1 MSEPNITQRWP
12 DKVALLEKW
21 LDGETTHEEFAKLDA
36 ALIEHPELAHYASQ
50 RLSEHRLLGVLHQP
64 NNDDAQC
71 AAILQEIGTQD
82 SAEVDNILNMVQAA
96 NLPDPNLPGQR
107 HPESDRS
114 RIRLSVWQVAGMAA
128 SLLLAGWIWWN
139 TEANQPP
146 QMATTSQSGAAVAT
160 MLLADECRW
169 KDARVF
175 AEGQRLSGRLELIS
189 GLAVLRFDG
198 GAELILRGDSELELL
213 SPGEAMLHRGD
224 VVVRASD
231 EAAGFRLLTPAS
243 ELIDLGT
250 EFSVRVAEAGA
261 TTLNVLDGEVSV
273 RPLQSADANAQVLR
287 AGRAIMVDDA
297 QSAPREVV
305 STPERFDSVVERV
318 HPVGRADLMCAYEG
332 FFYDEG
338 EVALSES
345 RRGKGWVGPWRQRT
359 EAEGF
364 RADEDVS
371 DVLNIVHGKMNV
383 TWPVPGGEDGML
395 QLPPGKTFRVRE
407 MQKPIDLSVDGI
419 FYFSFMVREPDYGN
433 RPRRSR
439 PQEGIRLT
447 FRSNDDYYGEAL
459 SFGISPDLH
468 PQIRT
473 GRGVGFF
480 SAADAP
486 SDQTTLW
493 IGKVIARANGEDE
506 VSFRIFSESDE
517 LTYAEPSAWHVVSK
531 GLDLSAQLN
540 LTVLTSQGTAARI
553 VDELRIGPTWRS
565 VTPLRETDQ

>member
-1 MSEPNITQRWP
+1 MNEPNLTRRWP
-12 DKVALLEKW
+12 HELALLERW
-21 LDGETTHEEFAKLDA
+21 LDGEASREEFAQLDA
-36 ALIEHPELAHYASQ
+36 ALDASPELAHFAAQ
-50 RLSEHRLLGVLHQP
+50 LLSEHRLLGMLHQTARE
-64 NNDDAQC
+64 DSQGEDAQC
-71 AAILQEIGTQD
+71 IAILERIESEQ
-82 SAEVDNILNMVQAA
+82 SAQVDNILSVVQAS
-96 NLPDPNLPGQR
+96 N
-107 HPESDRS
+107 
-114 RIRLSVWQVAGMAA
+114 
-128 SLLLAGWIWWN
+128 
-139 TEANQPP
+139 
-146 QMATTSQSGAAVAT
+146 SQSGPSASSGRWNTPLLALITACATALLVAAFMRWNAEPRDALAEVSNSDVAT
-160 MLLADECRW
+160 MLLTEDCRW
-169 KDARVF
+169 QDSRVVV
-175 AEGQRLSGRLELIS
+175 EGQRLGGRLRLSS

-198 GAELILRGDSELELL
+198 GAQMILRGESELEMLG
-213 SPGEAMLHRGD
+213 SGEAMLHHGD

-250 EFSVRVAEAGA
+250 EFSVRVAVAGA
-261 TTLNVLDGEVSV
+261 TTLNVLDGEVSI
-273 RPLQSADANAQVLR
+273 RPLHSNDSQAQVLR
-287 AGRAIMVDDA
+287 AGRAVMVDDA
-297 QSAPREVV
+297 QSVPRAVS

-318 HPVGRADLMCAYEG
+318 HPVGRADLMYAYEG

-338 EVALSES
+338 EVPLSIS
-345 RRGKGWVGPWRQRT
+345 THGKGWMGPWRQRT
-359 EAEGF
+359 ESEGF

-371 DVLNIVHGKMNV
+371 DFLEIVHGKINV

-395 QLPPGKTFRVRE
+395 QLPPGKTFRIRE
-407 MQKPIDLSVDGI
+407 MKRPIDLSRDGI
-419 FYFSFMVREPDYGN
+419 YYFSFMVREPDYN
-433 RPRRSR
+433 ERPLRAR

-447 FRSNDDYYGEAL
+447 FRSNNDYYGEAL

-493 IGKVIARANGEDE
+493 IGKVIARASGEDD

-540 LTVLTSQGTAARI
+540 LAVLTSQGTAARI

-565 VTPLRETDQ
+565 VTPLREAE